1 MDVSNHCSVAV
12 TLSASDSM
20 ALLRSLMLFPIAPLH
35 LSFVT
40 SACRKQLRLVIGS
53 IFELQILRWLER
65 DFLVLR
71 PFLGQETKPFLT
83 GCCFVKYATSDEADR
98 AIRALHNQYTLPGV
112 GTIPIYCAAE
122 DKLFVASLNKLA
134 NAKEIEEVMRSLSFC
149 VICKSLVNVWQIFSP
164 YGRVED
170 VYLMRDSSGQSRG
183 RSGPAF
189 GGPGFSPRSEAAL
202 VIRFGYLL
210 EEMLC

>member
-134 NAKEIEEVMRSLSFC
+134 NAKEIEEVSFY
-149 VICKSLVNVWQIFSP
+149 IIFS
-164 YGRVED
+164 
-170 VYLMRDSSGQSRG
+170 
-183 RSGPAF
+183 SGPAF